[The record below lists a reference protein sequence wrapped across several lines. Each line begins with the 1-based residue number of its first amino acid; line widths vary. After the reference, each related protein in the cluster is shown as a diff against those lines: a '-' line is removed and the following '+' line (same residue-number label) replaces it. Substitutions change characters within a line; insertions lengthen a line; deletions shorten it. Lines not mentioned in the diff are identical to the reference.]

1 MVPSLLEKLPE
12 QLRLTITRGEDHH
25 EWNLEPL
32 SDILGHEVELRE
44 EYHRNPRN
52 TRNPQDEFKRKTS
65 MHTGKQINCDLCL
78 WGHNHEE
85 CKKVKGRGKSENLG
99 NHSTGESVGNNTHV
113 ETGKSVVLQTAQAQI
128 AGKGNARIRMIFDT
142 ESHTSFVTSR
152 VAKGFSLEIL
162 RKEWLAVN
170 TFGQRAA
177 GSNLRE
183 VIGCI
188 WPQ

>member
-1 MVPSLLEKLPE
+1 M
-12 QLRLTITRGEDHH
+12 
-25 EWNLEPL
+25 
-32 SDILGHEVELRE
+32 
-44 EYHRNPRN
+44 
-52 TRNPQDEFKRKTS
+52 
-65 MHTGKQINCDLCL
+65 
-78 WGHNHEE
+78 
-85 CKKVKGRGKSENLG
+85 G

-128 AGKGNARIRMIFDT
+128 AGKGNARIRVIFVT

-188 WPQ
+188 